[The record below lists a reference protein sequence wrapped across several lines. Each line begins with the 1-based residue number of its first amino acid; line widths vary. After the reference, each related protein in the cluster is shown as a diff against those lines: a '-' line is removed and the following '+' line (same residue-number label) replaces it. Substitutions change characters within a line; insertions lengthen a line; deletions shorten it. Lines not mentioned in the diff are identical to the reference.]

1 MVSDFSLAILNRIN
15 ETVLSKSEDSCSQ
28 ILKCERIKN
37 IRSDMKYLEKCSN
50 SESCEKMCS
59 SKERSK
65 PGKRRMGYREQYRTI
80 QVKGIHSKAS
90 HKALRKYGCLCLRV
104 TSVAGE

>member
-1 MVSDFSLAILNRIN
+1 MKLP
-15 ETVLSKSEDSCSQ
+15 SKSEDSCSQ

-80 QVKGIHSKAS
+80 QVKGIRSKAN
-90 HKALRKYGCLCLRV
+90 HKALGKYGCLCLRV
-104 TSVAGE
+104 TSVIGK